1 MNVRYLYFT
10 QGGNMVIP
18 KYCNNSYILIPRSTL
33 EKIIL
38 HLPQNTINKPMWNP
52 KNV

>member
-18 KYCNNSYILIPRSTL
+18 MYCNNSYILISGSTW
-33 EKIIL
+33 EKII
-38 HLPQNTINKPMWNP
+38 PQPPQNKPMWNP